1 MDEMTSPQRGGLG
14 AFQASTH
21 AGPCVCLGC
30 PTHVEQLVPGTGRG
44 LGGPQEGIPNAGYGG
59 VEWSLKHRAWG
70 RDPVPLGF
78 RGCAEEWDDL

>member
-1 MDEMTSPQRGGLG
+1 M
-14 AFQASTH
+14 
-21 AGPCVCLGC
+21 
-30 PTHVEQLVPGTGRG
+30 EQLVPGTGRG

-78 RGCAEEWDDL
+78 RDALKSGMTFELY